1 MRKSPIIGIFIFV
14 ILLGVGIFLYF
25 RIEIEQVSETASTE
39 NNPAVPLS
47 EPPPIAQIPVVKPAP
62 VPEPTIQPV
71 LPTKTTATNIV
82 PFTTQAPGAKW
93 SNPIFQD
100 GCEEASILMAID
112 WAHSVKSI
120 SVAEATDGITKLAA
134 FETKRFG
141 YHQDIDLSEIITIFH
156 EHLGY
161 DGVAIQND
169 ITIDSLKQ
177 ELANGNMLLVPT
189 FGGALGNPNFTPL
202 GPVTHMLVLTGYD
215 SKTKQ
220 FIVNDPGTRH
230 GENYRY
236 DEQLLFDTIWAY
248 PPGKMHPPIP
258 TKADREK
265 SAIVVRRTSSTVIA
279 Q

>member
-1 MRKSPIIGIFIFV
+1 MRKSAVVASLLCI
-14 ILLGVGIFLYF
+14 ILLGAGLFLYF
-25 RIEIEQVSETASTE
+25 RISARQVSETASTE
-39 NNPAVPLS
+39 NNPAAPLS
-47 EPPPIAQIPVVKPAP
+47 EPPSVAQIPVVKPTL
-62 VPEPTIQPV
+62 VPEPTTQPN
-71 LPTKTTATNIV
+71 LPTKTTATNIA

-93 SNPIFQD
+93 GNPIFQD
-100 GCEEASILMAID
+100 GCEEASVLMAID
-112 WAHSVKSI
+112 WVRGTKSI
-120 SVAEATDGITKLAA
+120 SVTGATDGITALAT

-141 YHQDIDLSEIITIFH
+141 YHQDIELSEIITIFH

-177 ELANGNMLLVPT
+177 ELANGNILLVPT
-189 FGGALGNPNFTPL
+189 FGGALGNPNFTPP

-258 TKADREK
+258 TKADRKK
-265 SAIVVRRTSSTVIA
+265 STIVVRRTSSTVIA